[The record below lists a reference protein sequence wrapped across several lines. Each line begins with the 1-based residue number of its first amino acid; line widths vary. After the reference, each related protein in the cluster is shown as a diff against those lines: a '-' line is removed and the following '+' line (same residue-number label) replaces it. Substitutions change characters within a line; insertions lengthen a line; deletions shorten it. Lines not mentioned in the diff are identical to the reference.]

1 MTCARRGAKIAL
13 LTGNS
18 LCHNPRAFKAATALG
33 RAGYDVQV
41 LGAWLEPGLKARDQ
55 KLVKGAPFRFVPV
68 LDSTRCGAG
77 AGAVQIFRRAQ
88 SKTANVL
95 HALTGRESAHQ
106 LGLSVRPMMARAQ
119 GIEADLFIA
128 HSEPALYVASALRRR
143 GRRVGVDMEDW
154 FSEDL
159 MARERQARPLR
170 LLRFLERE
178 LLGRG
183 VYATC
188 PSSAMC
194 EALAA
199 AYAGRPPAVIYN
211 AFPLAER
218 SVIDGRLDRRNGSAG
233 SICWCSQTI
242 GPGRGLEDLISALP
256 LLERNVEV
264 HLRGRVA
271 PEAEHWLRSGLPQG
285 WQQWVFFH
293 PPVPND
299 ELLSRIA
306 EHDIGFA
313 GEMRY
318 CRSRDLTVT
327 NKILHYLL
335 GGLAVVASDTSGQR
349 EVAAQAPDAVLL
361 YESGNPQALAHALAS
376 LLNSPERLLRAKA
389 AALEAAERTFCWDKQ
404 EPALLAAVAD
414 ALLQRSVTS

>member
-1 MTCARRGAKIAL
+1 
-13 LTGNS
+13 
-18 LCHNPRAFKAATALG
+18 
-33 RAGYDVQV
+33 
-41 LGAWLEPGLKARDQ
+41 
-55 KLVKGAPFRFVPV
+55 
-68 LDSTRCGAG
+68 
-77 AGAVQIFRRAQ
+77 
-88 SKTANVL
+88 
-95 HALTGRESAHQ
+95 
-106 LGLSVRPMMARAQ
+106 
-119 GIEADLFIA
+119 
-128 HSEPALYVASALRRR
+128 
-143 GRRVGVDMEDW
+143 MEDW

-170 LLRFLERE
+170 LLRSLERE

-188 PSSAMC
+188 PSRAMC
-194 EALAA
+194 VLLAA

-218 SVIDGRLDRRNGSAG
+218 SVIDGRRQDRRNGSVG
-233 SICWCSQTI
+233 SICWYSQTI

-264 HLRGRVA
+264 YLRGRVS
-271 PEAEHWLRSGLPQG
+271 PEAEHWLRSGLPEG
-285 WQQWVFFH
+285 WQQRLFFH
-293 PPVPND
+293 PPVPSD

-349 EVAAQAPDAVLL
+349 EVAAQAPGAVLL
-361 YESGNPQALAHALAS
+361 YESGNPRALAHALAS

-404 EPALLAAVAD
+404 EPVLLAAVAD
-414 ALLQRSVTS
+414 ALLQHSVTS